1 MAVELFVLAWSM
13 VLLLIHIFAAAHVKT
28 KQYGTNWNMGARDET
43 LPPLNPVAGRLAR
56 AQANFQETLPIAIVA
71 LIGVVVAGRSSDM
84 TMLGA
89 HIWLGARILYLPVYA
104 LGIPKIRTLIFLVSL
119 VGLGMVLWPLLRL

>member
-1 MAVELFVLAWSM
+1 MAVELFVLAWAM
-13 VLLLIHIFAAAHVKT
+13 LLLLIHIFAAAHVKT

-71 LIGVVVAGRSSDM
+71 LIGVVVAGRSSEM

-119 VGLGMVLWPLLRL
+119 VGLGMVLWPLLSL